1 MTPKRLEITPHLG
14 RWEVV
19 HNGVAL
25 CDFDT
30 AEEAAR
36 AAEAIVRYQ
45 PGGEPVVI
53 SLDPATQVALGAAR
67 NGLTD
72 P

>member
-1 MTPKRLEITPHLG
+1 MTPKRLEIVPHLG

-36 AAEAIVRYQ
+36 AAEAVARYQ
-45 PGGEPVVI
+45 PRGEPVVI
-53 SLDPATQVALGAAR
+53 SLDPAGQAGLATAR
-67 NGLTD
+67 HGLAD

>member
-1 MTPKRLEITPHLG
+1 LTPKRLEIASHLG

-36 AAEAIVRYQ
+36 AAEAVARYQ
-45 PGGEPVVI
+45 PRGEPVVI
-53 SLDPATQVALGAAR
+53 SLDPAGQAALATAR
-67 NGLTD
+67 HGLAD
-72 P
+72 R